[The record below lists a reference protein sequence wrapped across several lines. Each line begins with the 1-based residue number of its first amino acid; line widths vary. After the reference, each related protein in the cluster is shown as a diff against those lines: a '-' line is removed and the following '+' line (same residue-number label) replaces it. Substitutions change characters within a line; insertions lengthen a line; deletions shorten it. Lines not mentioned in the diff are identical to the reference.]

1 MSAQKFAS
9 AAEAAGIVRSGATVA
24 TAGFVGIGF
33 PEELAVALEQR
44 FLATG
49 EPRDLTLVYA
59 AGQGDG
65 KNRGLN
71 HFGHEGM
78 VRRVIGGHWGL
89 APKLGALAARNKIE
103 AYNLPQGVIA
113 HLYRDIAA
121 QRPGALTRVGLNTFV
136 DPRVEGGKLNALTTQ
151 DIVRLMEIDGEEYLF
166 YKAFP
171 IDIAL
176 LRGTTADRNGNITME
191 REALPLECLAIA
203 QAVRNSGG
211 RVIVQVERITERHVL
226 SPHLVRIPGI
236 LVDHVVIAEPDHHWQ
251 TFAERYNPAYTG
263 EIRVPARPNC
273 GLPLDL
279 RKVIGRRAAMELRE
293 GAVVNLG
300 IGMPEMVAAVAEE
313 ERTFDRVALTVEPGG
328 IGGVPAGGLS
338 FGAVAN
344 ADSIVD
350 QPAQFDFYD
359 GGGLDQTFLGMAE
372 TDREGNVN
380 VSRFGPKTAG
390 AGGFIN
396 ISQNAKAVHFLG
408 MFTCGGHDLRIEDG
422 RLRIARDGTN
432 RKFVSQVEHLTFSGK
447 YATARGQ
454 RVMYITERAVFRLTP
469 GGLELTEI
477 APGVDLERDVLGQ
490 MAFTPLIASALQEM
504 DPRIFRDELMNLAAN
519 PTPSA

>member
-1 MSAQKFAS
+1 MGDNKLVGKR
-9 AAEAAGIVRSGATVA
+9 EAVARIQSGDTIA

-33 PEELAVALEQR
+33 PEALAVALEER
-44 FLATG
+44 FLQEQA
-49 EPRDLTLVYA
+49 PRDLTLVYA

-65 KNRGLN
+65 KERGLN

-78 VRRVIGGHWGL
+78 VRRVVGGHWGL
-89 APKLGALAARNKIE
+89 VPKLGALASANKIE

-121 QRPGALTRVGLNTFV
+121 GRPGALTRVGLHTFV
-136 DPRVEGGKLNALTTQ
+136 DPRRDGGRLNTATTEE
-151 DIVRLMEIDGEEYLF
+151 IVRVMEIDGEEFLF

-176 LRGTTADRNGNITME
+176 LRGTTADRQGNITME
-191 REALPLECLAIA
+191 HEALPLECLAIA
-203 QAVRNSGG
+203 QAVKNCGG
-211 RVIVQVERITERHVL
+211 TVIVQVERITERHVL
-226 SPHLVRIPGI
+226 NPQLVRIPGI
-236 LVDHVVIAEPDHHWQ
+236 LVDSVVKAEPEHHWQ
-251 TFAERYNPAYTG
+251 TFGEPYNPAYTG
-263 EIRVPARPNC
+263 DIRVPAEAGRPV
-273 GLPLDL
+273 PLDA
-279 RKVIGRRAAMELRE
+279 RKIIGRRAAMELAD

-344 ADSIVD
+344 ADAIID

-372 TDREGNVN
+372 ADPQGNVN

-396 ISQNAKAVHFLG
+396 ISQNAKAVYFLG
-408 MFTCGGHDLRIEDG
+408 TFTSGGQEFLIRDGELRIHKQG
-422 RLRIARDGTN
+422 RA
-432 RKFVSQVEHLTFSGK
+432 RKFVKAVQHLTFSGR
-447 YATARGQ
+447 YAIKRGQ
-454 RVMYITERAVFRLTP
+454 KVLYITERAVFRLT
-469 GGLELTEI
+469 GEGLELIEI
-477 APGVDLERDVLGQ
+477 APGIDLERDVLNHMDFRPG
-490 MAFTPLIASALQEM
+490 IAPELRTM
-504 DPRIFRDELMNLAAN
+504 DGRIFRDALMGLA
-519 PTPSA
+519 TI